1 MSNDLVGW
9 WPLHEDSGDAND
21 LSGESN
27 DGTVSGAVQGVAGR
41 SGLTGYSFD
50 GTDDYVDIP
59 DNIGVF
65 SGSEDFTI
73 ALWIRPKD
81 LTTDYVRHI
90 HFQGEGKVEI
100 YNSATNG
107 EVTYAVE
114 QDGAGSSRATT
125 ASVSTNEWTH
135 LVGTFSSGST
145 MELYKDASL
154 VDFLSHSITSTTQN
168 NTSSRIGSFDGT
180 SYWFDGS
187 IADARV
193 YNRVLSQMEVQALY
207 DQGTDDY
214 TEPSLSDGTDPNAI
228 TRLKMDDDSDTTTAI
243 DSWGSNDG
251 TIDGATYE
259 TADTIDGNALSFD
272 GVDNSVNLGDPAN
285 LNFGTGNFTI
295 SCWVKAPGT
304 GTYEDYVTKKHPR
317 DYNGYV
323 MRMRS
328 GKLRAELRD
337 SNDNI
342 IRLQPYIDIDH
353 DEWVHTT
360 LTRDGAD
367 AYLYLNG
374 GIVDSGNDQNL
385 GSIDTSVDFKL
396 AETDSTE
403 FEDEG
408 NRFEGEL
415 DDLRIYDR
423 ALSDVEVFELY
434 QWGTRGRDL
443 RKELVKT

>member
-9 WPLHEDSGDAND
+9 WPLHEDSGEAND
-21 LSGESN
+21 LSGEGN
-27 DGTVSGAVQGVAGR
+27 DGTVNGAVQGVAGR
-41 SGLTGYSFD
+41 SGLTAYSFD

-81 LTTDYVRHI
+81 LTTDYIRHI

-135 LVGTFSSGST
+135 LVGTFSSGSS
-145 MELYKDASL
+145 MELYKDGSL
-154 VDFLSHSITSTTQN
+154 ADFLSHSITSTTQN
-168 NTSSRIGSFDGT
+168 NVSSRIGSFDGT

-193 YNRVLSQMEVQALY
+193 YNRVLSQKEVQALY

-214 TEPSLSDGTDPNAI
+214 TEPSLSDGTDTNAI
-228 TRLKMDDDSDTTTAI
+228 SRYKFEGDVT

-251 TIDGATYE
+251 TDNTSAGYTQNAIDGQAK
-259 TADTIDGNALSFD
+259 SFD
-272 GVDNSVNLGDPAN
+272 GTD
-285 LNFGTGNFTI
+285 
-295 SCWVKAPGT
+295 
-304 GTYEDYVTKKHPR
+304 DYVDVPNFAFDKNTSFSICTWVNWSNAG
-317 DYNGYV
+317 NGNTIIGRYDG
-323 MRMRS
+323 S
-328 GKLRAELRD
+328 AIILQLRD
-337 SNDNI
+337 NGTDSYQFRVGDLNNDRIQITDGRVTNGVWDHVVGVYDSAGPT
-342 IRLQPYIDIDH
+342 LELYQNGGEVASETSTVTDFAATEGPDIG
-353 DEWVHTT
+353 
-360 LTRDGAD
+360 RRSDGAN
-367 AYLYLNG
+367 YFG
-374 GIVDSGNDQNL
+374 GE
-385 GSIDTSVDFKL
+385 IDDV
-396 AETDSTE
+396 
-403 FEDEG
+403 
-408 NRFEGEL
+408 
-415 DDLRIYDR
+415 RIYDR
-423 ALSDVEVFELY
+423 ALSPAEIQDLY

-443 RKELVKT
+443 RKELVKV